1 MKLHDE
7 RHTLGGQSDT
17 ELQDEL
23 RKARASLFKL
33 RFQYAGKQLTD
44 TDGIRRS
51 RKRIAR
57 ILTLLRARERAR

>member
-7 RHTLGGQSDT
+7 RHTLRGQSDA

-51 RKRIAR
+51 RKRVAR
-57 ILTLLRARERAR
+57 ILTVLAAREQKR